1 MASILGSVSGR
12 QNGGRF
18 VGKILVTGRK
28 IARVSIV
35 SARTRQKFSMPLLFH
50 GFAAPQALVLH
61 TLRTFMATH
70 VLEQFKNRC
79 GHKRSQGVE
88 NDCSRRCKTMG
99 TQWPSGMQAKL
110 LSRTCGNN
118 RNLHYFSPDGK
129 NFADKRP
136 PFWGPKTDAKTGAK
150 SSGHKQIKLR
160 LNEWPPFWGP
170 FLDPKTGA
178 VLSAKF

>member
-1 MASILGSVSGR
+1 MASILGSVSGP

-70 VLEQFKNRC
+70 VLEPGRPSVAGPVFARVFGPQTGVQKN
-79 GHKRSQGVE
+79 HFFRSLE
-88 NDCSRRCKTMG
+88 
-99 TQWPSGMQAKL
+99 
-110 LSRTCGNN
+110 
-118 RNLHYFSPDGK
+118 
-129 NFADKRP
+129 
-136 PFWGPKTDAKTGAK
+136 GAK
-150 SSGHKQIKLR
+150 SLEN
-160 LNEWPPFWGP
+160 L
-170 FLDPKTGA
+170 
-178 VLSAKF
+178 

>member
-1 MASILGSVSGR
+1 MLAALQNHGNPVAQRYAKLLSRTCGNNRNLHYFSTGGKNFAGKRAPAKSSGHKQIKLRLNEWPPFWGPFLGS

-70 VLEQFKNRC
+70 VLELGRPCVAGPVFAGVFGPQTGVQKN
-79 GHKRSQGVE
+79 HSLE
-88 NDCSRRCKTMG
+88 N
-99 TQWPSGMQAKL
+99 L
-110 LSRTCGNN
+110 
-118 RNLHYFSPDGK
+118 
-129 NFADKRP
+129 
-136 PFWGPKTDAKTGAK
+136 
-150 SSGHKQIKLR
+150 
-160 LNEWPPFWGP
+160 
-170 FLDPKTGA
+170 
-178 VLSAKF
+178 